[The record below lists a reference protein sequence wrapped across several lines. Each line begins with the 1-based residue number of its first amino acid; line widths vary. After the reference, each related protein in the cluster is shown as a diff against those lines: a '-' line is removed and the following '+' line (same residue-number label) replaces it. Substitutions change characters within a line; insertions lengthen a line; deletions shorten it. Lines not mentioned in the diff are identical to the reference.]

1 MRRRLSSSHP
11 VPGACSSGLP
21 NARRRS
27 PDAWRAR
34 RAWSR
39 AAARSGALTPPWPRS
54 ASASAARVTVT
65 KHSAPPCHN
74 KSPGAPA
81 AGDPYPRLAS
91 ATTLRG
97 CTGWAAGAHLEG
109 SRASPHRVHV
119 PTRDRG
125 RRPELAPH
133 RILRGRSLTSVPP
146 PRVSLLVPRV
156 QSAPPGR
163 HAPCFREEPRAARG
177 ASDRGSGAAGSRAAR
192 VGGAGGRKQ
201 AAGTQRRF
209 QPFLQVPGG
218 GSRAWVWAALGACLR
233 VRLSSTPLAEPASAD
248 PPTPYPAQPDLSTWL
263 RYRSSFKITF

>member
-1 MRRRLSSSHP
+1 M
-11 VPGACSSGLP
+11 
-21 NARRRS
+21 
-27 PDAWRAR
+27 
-34 RAWSR
+34 
-39 AAARSGALTPPWPRS
+39 
-54 ASASAARVTVT
+54 
-65 KHSAPPCHN
+65 
-74 KSPGAPA
+74 
-81 AGDPYPRLAS
+81 
-91 ATTLRG
+91 
-97 CTGWAAGAHLEG
+97 EG

-146 PRVSLLVPRV
+146 PPGVSVGATRPIRT
-156 QSAPPGR
+156 AGP
-163 HAPCFREEPRAARG
+163 PRAALPGGAEGSQG

-218 GSRAWVWAALGACLR
+218 GSRAWVRAALGACLR
-233 VRLSSTPLAEPASAD
+233 VRLSSTPLAEPAPAD